1 MLVVMV
7 VVVVVEGSYL
17 KMFDIFLLISLK
29 FLWLQC
35 VDFQTVLG
43 TQSKKNT
50 SYRMTSSLKA
60 GGALGENPT
69 FF

>member
-43 TQSKKNT
+43 TQ
-50 SYRMTSSLKA
+50 
-60 GGALGENPT
+60 
-69 FF
+69 